1 VLDEATSEKREL
13 ASMKVEPL
21 AMRTA
26 EAATAADAG
35 GLAEK
40 KTACDR
46 NAIMARDP
54 NTARDR
60 QQWARTPTL
69 SLVRGPTL
77 GSTRSYGYLGIWRLG
92 GVCRAV

>member
-1 VLDEATSEKREL
+1 MDEATSEKREL

-21 AMRTA
+21 PAMRTA

-54 NTARDR
+54 NNARDR
-60 QQWARTPTL
+60 QQWVRTPML

-92 GVCRAV
+92 RVCRAV